1 MVRLHGRTRL
11 GAMVKRVDDPRF
23 PMDDYYTNGYFSFVR
38 VECPAASG
46 REVLELRFEDL
57 RTPDLTGKGKD
68 LIQRSEQL
76 PDRILLYTDAGEE
89 LAEILHEEGLRSV
102 SQLVRRSSLEDVFL
116 RLTGRRLIE

>member
-1 MVRLHGRTRL
+1 MAEGS
-11 GAMVKRVDDPRF
+11 PRALI
-23 PMDDYYTNGYFSFVR
+23 DEY
-38 VECPAASG
+38 AS

-76 PDRILLYTDAGEE
+76 PDRILLYTDSGEA
-89 LAEILHEEGLRSV
+89 LAETLYEEGLRPV